1 MIAPTDTVK
10 AKQDSPPGSGGKGKG
25 ALTKERPGTV
35 EPAPKLRRRPMLVAA
50 SVAAVVL
57 GAMLGVWTWTS
68 ISDAQSV
75 VAVRNTIAR
84 GATITEKDLI
94 TVQMGVDPS
103 LKTTPGGDLR
113 KLIGQR
119 AAMDMSAGSLV
130 TAEDVAPTVIPPA
143 GQSVVGVALP
153 ASLMPGEP
161 LLAGDRVRVV
171 GTPGADGNVTTG
183 PQVQIAV
190 TVVSLH
196 PGADQGKVVVSVL
209 VGQDRAAELAARAA
223 TGRVAMVL
231 DPRER

>member
-1 MIAPTDTVK
+1 MTATTDAIKT
-10 AKQDSPPGSGGKGKG
+10 KQDGTQASSGKVKG
-25 ALTKERPGTV
+25 APTKERPGTV

-68 ISDAQSV
+68 VSDAQSV

-84 GATITEKDLI
+84 GATIAENDLI
-94 TVQMGVDPS
+94 TVQVGVDPS

-161 LLAGDRVRVV
+161 LRAGDRVRVV

-183 PQVQIAV
+183 PQVQIAA

-196 PGADQGKVVVSVL
+196 PGADQGKIVVSVL

>member
-1 MIAPTDTVK
+1 MTATTDAIKTNQNGTQ
-10 AKQDSPPGSGGKGKG
+10 ASSGKG
-25 ALTKERPGTV
+25 APTKERPGTV

-68 ISDAQSV
+68 VSDAQSV

-84 GATITEKDLI
+84 GATIAENDLI
-94 TVQMGVDPS
+94 TVQVGVDPS

-153 ASLMPGEP
+153 ASLLPGEP
-161 LLAGDRVRVV
+161 LRAGDQVRVV
-171 GTPGADGNVTTG
+171 STPGADGNVAAG
-183 PQVQIAV
+183 PQVQIAA

-196 PGADQGKVVVSVL
+196 PGADQGKIVVSVL
-209 VGQDRAAELAARAA
+209 VGQDKAAELAARAA